1 MVEDCIMTIAQKH
14 ITTRFVKLHYTDAE
28 MDMAAVPAL
37 LAYKGGDLI
46 ANLVAIIDEIP
57 PGRDLTASTLEGI
70 LKQ

>member
-1 MVEDCIMTIAQKH
+1 MVEDCFMTLAQKH
-14 ITTRFVKLHYTDAE
+14 VTTRFVKLHFTDAE
-28 MDMAAVPAL
+28 MDVAAVPAA

-57 PGRDLTASTLEGI
+57 PGRDLSASTLEMI